1 MAFTITEAFVQQY
14 KDNLIHL
21 SQQQGSRLRDLV
33 RNESV
38 TGKSYYFE
46 RLAGSEAKPAT
57 GRHVPV
63 EIVNMEHSRRRVDLF
78 DYEWADLVD
87 DLDKVRLLISPESEY
102 AIAGA
107 WAMGRAVDQV
117 VLGGALGEARA
128 GAEGQTAVPF
138 PSENYI
144 TDGGGLTVHKLI
156 AAKERLDQAE
166 VDPNEPRYIICTARQ
181 IGQLLEDN
189 RIASTDYNTVKAL
202 VSGEIDTFMGFKFVR
217 YEKLPIKDGKRVVP
231 CWSQNGIGLAIGK
244 DINTRMSERPDLR
257 YAVQIYLN
265 MAIGATR
272 IEDEKVLVVLCDE
285 GVSGKNTK

>member
-1 MAFTITEAFVQQY
+1 MAFSITEAFVQQY

-33 RNESV
+33 RSETV

-63 EIVNMEHSRRRVDLF
+63 EINNIEHSRRRVDLF

-107 WAMGRAVDQV
+107 WAMGRTIDKVIVAA
-117 VLGGALGEARA
+117 ALGEAR
-128 GAEGQTAVPF
+128 GGEEGQTVIPF
-138 PSENYI
+138 PSENVVNSP
-144 TDGGGLTVHKLI
+144 GKLNVAKLI
-156 AAKERLDQAE
+156 DAKEMMDAAE
-166 VDPNEPRYIICTARQ
+166 VNPDETRYMVCTAAQ
-181 IGQLLEDN
+181 ISSLLNDPKVTS
-189 RIASTDYNTVKAL
+189 ADYNTVRAL
-202 VSGEIDTFMGFKFVR
+202 VTGEVDTFMGFKFVR
-217 YEKLPIKDGKRVVP
+217 YQKLPVLEKRRIAIA
-231 CWSQNGIGLAIGK
+231 WSQNGIGLAIGK

-272 IEDEKVLVVLCDE
+272 IEDEKVLMVLADE
-285 GVSGKNTK
+285 

>member
-1 MAFTITEAFVQQY
+1 MAFSITEAFVQQY

-33 RNESV
+33 RSETV

-46 RLAGSEAKPAT
+46 RLSGTEAKPAT

-63 EIVNMEHSRRRVDLF
+63 EIANIEHSRRRVDLY

-107 WAMGRAVDQV
+107 WAMGRTIDKV
-117 VLGGALGEARA
+117 VVAAALGEARA
-128 GAEGQTAVPF
+128 GEEGQTVVPF
-138 PSENYI
+138 PQDNVVNAP
-144 TDGGGLTVHKLI
+144 GKLNVAKLI
-156 AAKERLDQAE
+156 DAKERMDAAE
-166 VDPNEPRYIICTARQ
+166 VNPDEPRYMICTAAQ
-181 IGQLLEDN
+181 ISSLLNDPKVTS
-189 RIASTDYNTVKAL
+189 ADYNTVRAL
-202 VSGEIDTFMGFKFVR
+202 VTGEVDTFMGFKFVR
-217 YEKLPIKDGKRVVP
+217 YQKLPLCDKRRTAIA
-231 CWSQNGIGLAIGK
+231 WAQNGIGLAIGK

-272 IEDEKVLVVLCDE
+272 IEDEKVLMVVTDE
-285 GVSGKNTK
+285 